1 MYNRIRK
8 FSYITFI
15 NLNLV
20 MEETKRRGRP
30 ARDENDTQSN
40 LCTIKDPNM
49 EPFYIVK
56 DATNFTVME
65 LSTSMR
71 GFAGKKATGKE
82 VEKIIGHYSN
92 FSNALNRVAKEKFYQ
107 NENSY
112 NSIQDYIET
121 WNTVKEGIETML
133 NKVKL

>member
-1 MYNRIRK
+1 MLTAAHAHGDEGIQRAILGGVKTIEHGTYMSEESMDLMK
-8 FSYITFI
+8 KYDAY
-15 NLNLV
+15 LV
-20 MEETKRRGRP
+20 PTLT
-30 ARDENDTQSN
+30 A
-40 LCTIKDPNM
+40 
-49 EPFYIVK
+49 
-56 DATNFTVME
+56 
-65 LSTSMR
+65 
-71 GFAGKKATGKE
+71 GKE

-112 NSIQDYIET
+112 NTIQDYIET

>member
-1 MYNRIRK
+1 MLPNTTSP
-8 FSYITFI
+8 FAVT
-15 NLNLV
+15 
-20 MEETKRRGRP
+20 E
-30 ARDENDTQSN
+30 DENVAALVD
-40 LCTIKDPNM
+40 LD
-49 EPFYIVK
+49 IVK

>member
-1 MYNRIRK
+1 
-8 FSYITFI
+8 
-15 NLNLV
+15 

-40 LCTIKDPNM
+40 LCTIKDPVM

-56 DATNFTVME
+56 DSTNFTVIE
-65 LSTSMR
+65 RAISLK
-71 GFAGKKATGKE
+71 GFGGKIATGKE

-92 FSNALNRVAKEKFYQ
+92 FSNALNRVVKEKFYQ

>member
-1 MYNRIRK
+1 MTKEFYNYTQVPNCRRIK
-8 FSYITFI
+8 QSLYSC
-15 NLNLV
+15 
-20 MEETKRRGRP
+20 P
-30 ARDENDTQSN
+30 AVVADDENDTQSN

>member
-1 MYNRIRK
+1 
-8 FSYITFI
+8 
-15 NLNLV
+15 
-20 MEETKRRGRP
+20 MEETKSKGRP
-30 ARDENDTQSN
+30 AKDENDTQSN
-40 LCTIKDPNM
+40 LCTIKDPLI

-56 DATNFTVME
+56 DSANFTVIE
-65 LSTSMR
+65 KSVSTR

-82 VEKIIGHYSN
+82 IEKIIGHYSN

>member
-1 MYNRIRK
+1 
-8 FSYITFI
+8 
-15 NLNLV
+15 
-20 MEETKRRGRP
+20 MEEVKRRGRP
-30 ARDENDTQSN
+30 ARDENDTKSN

-49 EPFYIVK
+49 DPFYIVK

-107 NENSY
+107 NQNEY
-112 NSIQDYIET
+112 ETIREYINT
-121 WNTVKEGIETML
+121 WDVIKVGIESML
-133 NKVKL
+133 NKIEI